1 MGKKILRFLSLW
13 LPPLLWAAMIFKFS
27 SGRVPMA
34 SQVYWQDFMV
44 KKTGHVILFST
55 LSVLIYRGLI
65 GGGVN
70 RKKAAILAVVISLLY
85 GASDEFHQM
94 YTQGREARVRDVLI
108 DGTGAG
114 LVMFVIYR
122 FIGKLPKGLR
132 DILLEFDIK

>member
-1 MGKKILRFLSLW
+1 
-13 LPPLLWAAMIFKFS
+13 
-27 SGRVPMA
+27 MA
-34 SQVYWQDFMV
+34 SQVYWQDFIV

-55 LSVLIYRGLI
+55 LSVLIYRGFI
-65 GGGVN
+65 GHGIG
-70 RKKAAILAVVISLLY
+70 RKKAAILAVVIALLY

-114 LVMFVIYR
+114 LVMFIIYK

>member
-27 SGRVPMA
+27 SGRVPIA